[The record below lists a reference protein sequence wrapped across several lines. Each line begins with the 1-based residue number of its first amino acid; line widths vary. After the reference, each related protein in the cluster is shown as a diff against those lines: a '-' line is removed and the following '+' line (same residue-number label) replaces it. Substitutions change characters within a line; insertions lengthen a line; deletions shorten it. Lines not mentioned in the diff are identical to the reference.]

1 MKKLNDSFNN
11 TFDNISL
18 SKEKSNDLNIKI
30 LNGYKKR
37 KKQKRIVLSVILL
50 LNIMLISTGVVYAN
64 EIKEMINNL
73 VSRKY
78 SDKNSNNPVR
88 FYAFSKSKKILNYDA
103 NLKEF
108 NCEISDADSVPKNDK
123 CFYYSYEELED
134 KLSIKLLKSNLFE
147 KKHFLIK
154 NLKRVD
160 GKIASL
166 NLELIKP
173 INNKKLDGNINLKLR
188 IYINT
193 KYLVD
198 TEIPLNEEEY
208 NIEEMK
214 SIYYINNL
222 KVPVYG
228 VDYGWVKKIWFEY
241 DSALYA
247 LDIYSSNQ
255 KLDSNEEVKNI
266 LESLHY

>member
-1 MKKLNDSFNN
+1 M
-11 TFDNISL
+11 
-18 SKEKSNDLNIKI
+18 
-30 LNGYKKR
+30 
-37 KKQKRIVLSVILL
+37 
-50 LNIMLISTGVVYAN
+50 
-64 EIKEMINNL
+64 
-73 VSRKY
+73 
-78 SDKNSNNPVR
+78 
-88 FYAFSKSKKILNYDA
+88 
-103 NLKEF
+103 
-108 NCEISDADSVPKNDK
+108 
-123 CFYYSYEELED
+123 
-134 KLSIKLLKSNLFE
+134 
-147 KKHFLIK
+147 
-154 NLKRVD
+154 
-160 GKIASL
+160 

-241 DSALYA
+241 DSVLYA